1 MLVNGDYQEVMM
13 EAKTKKN
20 SKVNSRARR
29 KTSRMGA
36 SIIPALEART
46 HFGEIMKRAFNTNE
60 SFIVQKS
67 GIDMVVIIN
76 AMQYKR
82 FIQAREERFKVLD
95 HIRENLPVVSDQ
107 EIEGDIMQAIVEVR
121 KKERA

>member
-1 MLVNGDYQEVMM
+1 M
-13 EAKTKKN
+13 KTKNSSKAKCKN
-20 SKVNSRARR
+20 SK
-29 KTSRMGA
+29 MGA

-46 HFGEIMKRAFNTNE
+46 HFGDIMKRAFNSNE

-82 FIQAREERFKVLD
+82 FIQAREELFKVLYR
-95 HIRENLPVVSDQ
+95 ISENLPMTSDH
-107 EIEGDIMQAIVEVR
+107 EIKDDVMKAIAKVR
-121 KKERA
+121 RQKRA